1 MEYDGSWRHNLS
13 LSDGRAGNSEHLGH
27 EVIGQMEFNLHILA
41 KLYQFRS
48 LSSVERNS
56 IEPLQKIKWEI
67 KRIY

>member
-27 EVIGQMEFNLHILA
+27 EVIGQMEFNLYILA

-48 LSSVERNS
+48 LSSV
-56 IEPLQKIKWEI
+56 
-67 KRIY
+67 